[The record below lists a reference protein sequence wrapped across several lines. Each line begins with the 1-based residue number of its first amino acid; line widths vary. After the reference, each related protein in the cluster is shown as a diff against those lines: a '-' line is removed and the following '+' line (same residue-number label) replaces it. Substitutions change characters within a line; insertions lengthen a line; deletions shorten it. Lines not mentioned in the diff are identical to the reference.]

1 MAAKDRAYAIDILER
16 LIQDSSQTHWFVGD
30 KAGDIFA
37 AGVVSAPQA
46 ASVQQRFYRF
56 FQFVRYDSTHSA
68 RVVVSS
74 ASTVSS

>member
-1 MAAKDRAYAIDILER
+1 VA
-16 LIQDSSQTHWFVGD
+16 
-30 KAGDIFA
+30 
-37 AGVVSAPQA
+37 SAPQA